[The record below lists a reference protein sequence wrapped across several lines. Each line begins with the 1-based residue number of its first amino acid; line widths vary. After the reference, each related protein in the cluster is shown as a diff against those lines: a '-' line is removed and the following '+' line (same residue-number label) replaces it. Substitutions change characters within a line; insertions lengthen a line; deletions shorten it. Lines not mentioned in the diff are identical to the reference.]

1 MSRAL
6 LILKFLKTL
15 IKLFRVLLI
24 SKLLV
29 LVASNIK
36 REKIVLEIIIFFINF
51 CFLLIIFIKSLIL
64 ISIIL

>member
-15 IKLFRVLLI
+15 IKLFRILSI

-64 ISIIL
+64 ILITF